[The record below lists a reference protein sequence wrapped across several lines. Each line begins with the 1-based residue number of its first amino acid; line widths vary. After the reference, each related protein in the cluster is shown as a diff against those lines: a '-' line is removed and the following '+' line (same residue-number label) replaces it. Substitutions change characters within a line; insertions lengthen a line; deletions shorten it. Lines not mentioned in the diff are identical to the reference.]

1 MYISFITIASIE
13 NNDANRERNI
23 FLIYEK
29 VLNLT
34 HRNEN
39 ANKKTLKYHFTYFT
53 LAKMKKFDNTWIGGT
68 INLSNYY

>member
-1 MYISFITIASIE
+1 MYISFITTASIE

-23 FLIYEK
+23 FLMYEK

-39 ANKKTLKYHFTYFT
+39 ANKDIKISFYIFQ
-53 LAKMKKFDNTWIGGT
+53 IGKDE
-68 INLSNYY
+68 NVW